1 MAEKPTVPACA
12 SDDAATAGHPTPQTT
27 AETPPA
33 PNPTYAD
40 RLTKEGAEAGEA
52 KAEGPGHAT

>member
-1 MAEKPTVPACA
+1 MAEKPAVPACE

-33 PNPTYAD
+33 PNPTYVDKPAKD
-40 RLTKEGAEAGEA
+40 GTEEREA
-52 KAEGPGHAT
+52 KVEGPGHAT

>member
-1 MAEKPTVPACA
+1 MAEKPTDPACD

-27 AETPPA
+27 TDTPPA
-33 PNPTYAD
+33 SNPTYVD
-40 RLTKEGAEAGEA
+40 RPATGGTEAEEA